1 VNALAKDEV
10 GKYLNTHFVA
20 AFQKVGTFQKV
31 GEAKQGGNVAS
42 YFCTADGRVLHVVA
56 GPVDGPTLLK
66 EARWVVENWKLAQL
80 DVKTTPQLKA
90 FFAKAHARRLATEHN
105 LDLKKILPEI
115 RKDSRSITPDTLYQQ
130 PWFRNLNA
138 QGRVHLILAAFPL
151 VKIEQIYRVIFE
163 KVLNE
168 KISTSPVAMK

>member
-1 VNALAKDEV
+1 VNALAKEDV

-42 YFCTADGRVLHVVA
+42 YFCTADGRVLHIVA
-56 GPVDGPTLLK
+56 GPVDGQTLLK

-80 DVKTTPQLKA
+80 EVKTTTQLKA
-90 FFAKAHARRLATEHN
+90 FFAKAHARRLADEHG
-105 LDLKKILPEI
+105 LDLKKGLPGTG
-115 RKDSRSITPDTLYQQ
+115 KGSPYVTPGSMYNQ
-130 PWFRNLNA
+130 PWFLSQNS
-138 QGRVHLILAAFPL
+138 QGKVHLILAANPL
-151 VKIEQIYRVIFE
+151 VKIEQVYRVIFE

-168 KISTSPVAMK
+168 KISTNPVGAK